1 MSSVYKSQRQTVLRH
16 LRDTGPLDAL
26 TALRLYGVQRLAARV
41 KDLRESGWQI
51 QTETI
56 RSGNKK
62 FGRYWLTS
70 QVQGSTRG
78 LFPEEDGG
86 AE

>member
-1 MSSVYKSQRQTVLRH
+1 MKRSVYEPQTALVLRH
-16 LRDTGPLDAL
+16 LKDKGPLDAL
-26 TALRLYGVQRLAARV
+26 TAQRLYGVMRLAARV

-51 QTETI
+51 QTETV

-70 QVQGSTRG
+70 QVRHSSRG
-78 LFPEEDGG
+78 LFPEDGG
-86 AE
+86 EL